1 MTTVALFWTALLVFF
16 GLRDPK
22 DFDRAMTRFMSPSW
36 SVSDQ
41 AAYDELAATQR
52 RGDA

>member
-1 MTTVALFWTALLVFF
+1 MIGLVWTALLVFF
-16 GLRDPK
+16 GLREPGA
-22 DFDRAMTRFMSPSW
+22 FDLAMSRFMSPSW